1 MTTFP
6 RFSTTAIGQNKNAP
20 RVWLEGHYLRDAG
33 FTPGCHIVVE
43 FATNKIIIKLAA
55 NGPRVVSS
63 KRQGQIPVVDLNSS
77 AIQTTFGAS
86 VAKLQVHVTPSQITL
101 TPAYSL
107 ALRASRCKNG
117 TEGSC
122 FSGGGLLTQAAK
134 QAGYAPAFAIEIDP
148 GYAAIFEANHPEAKM
163 FNLSVEDV
171 PLDALPQVEL
181 LSLGIPCTPWSRSR
195 TRDCKTG
202 NKRDRS
208 LPPEAH
214 PLSDLTVWA
223 ALLIHAVNPA
233 TVVVEEAPDYLNS
246 SAGYMLRL
254 FLERAGYFV
263 HGAVLDP
270 TLYGEI
276 TGRKRTVIVATSEPG
291 FQWPAPDPCTKT
303 FADFADPP
311 EIAEAQYFTP
321 EQKPWLFKHWQTQ
334 TAKGNGFAPPQL
346 TNQSTRVP
354 VIRRRYLAQ
363 QGDGVVVK
371 HPTREAYRW
380 LSLAEIR
387 RIHAVPGSYVLDE
400 EQSLTRA
407 GEIIGQGVIVSFFQK
422 IISAARNFATTETIS
437 PQHQTLLSETTS
449 DNEHQP
455 PTKSNF
461 PINQLGLAFA

>member
-20 RVWLEGHYLRDAG
+20 RVWLEGRYLHDAG
-33 FTPGCHIVVE
+33 FAPGCHISVE
-43 FATNKIIIKLAA
+43 FATNKIIIKLAT

-77 AIQTTFGAS
+77 AIQTTFGTS

-101 TPAYSL
+101 TPTQSV

-122 FSGGGLLTQAAK
+122 FSGGGLLTEAAK
-134 QAGYAPAFAIEIDP
+134 QAGYTPAFAIEIDP
-148 GYAAIFEANHPEAKM
+148 GYAAIFEANHPEARM

-181 LSLGIPCTPWSRSR
+181 LTLGIPCQPWALCRR
-195 TRDCKTG
+195 RDVETG

-214 PLSDLTVWA
+214 PLSDMSIWA
-223 ALLIHAVNPA
+223 ALLIRQVNPA
-233 TVVVEEAPDYLNS
+233 TIVIEEAPGYLNS

-291 FQWPAPDPCTKT
+291 FRWPTPDPCTKT

-321 EQKPWLFKHWQTQ
+321 EQKSWLFKHWQTQ

-346 TNQSTRVP
+346 TDQSTRVP
-354 VIRRRYLAQ
+354 VIRRRYFSQ

-380 LSLAEIR
+380 LSLAEVR
-387 RIHAVPGSYVLDE
+387 RIHAVPDTYLLDE

-407 GEIIGQGVIVSFFQK
+407 GEVIGQGVIISFFQK
-422 IISAARNFATTETIS
+422 IISAARNFTRNERPRANN
-437 PQHQTLLSETTS
+437 HQELLQPNEPNNTTS
-449 DNEHQP
+449 P
-455 PTKSNF
+455 KASPLAV
-461 PINQLGLAFA
+461 NQMGLEFS